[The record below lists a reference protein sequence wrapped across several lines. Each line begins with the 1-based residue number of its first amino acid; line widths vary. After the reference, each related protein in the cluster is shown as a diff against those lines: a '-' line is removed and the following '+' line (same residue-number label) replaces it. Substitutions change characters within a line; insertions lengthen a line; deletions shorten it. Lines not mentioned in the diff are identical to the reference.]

1 MQTDVDSHAAIHADD
16 GSVEQSRLQQLLGY
30 QLTRA
35 QLQLH
40 RKLVECLQA
49 VSLRPVEYSI
59 LVLIDSNHGINQR
72 QIGETLGISPP
83 NLVGVI
89 TRLIKK
95 RLVRRARSRLDRRV
109 QHLHLTAEGTRLL
122 AEAEAIVGKFE
133 QGIQAAVGS
142 AGHDAFERV
151 LRRIQQL

>member
-1 MQTDVDSHAAIHADD
+1 MDGDSHVTAQDED
-16 GSVEQSRLQQLLGY
+16 SVEQSRLQQRLGY
-30 QLTRA
+30 QLTRV
-35 QLQLH
+35 QLQVH
-40 RKLVECLQA
+40 RKLVESLQA

-72 QIGETLGISPP
+72 QIGHTLGISPP

-109 QHLHLTAEGTRLL
+109 QHLHLTEEGTRLL
-122 AEAEAIVGKFE
+122 EQAEAIVSRFE
-133 QGIQAAVGS
+133 QGIVAALGGS
-142 AGHDAFERV
+142 GADQLERA
-151 LRRIQQL
+151 LRRLQQL

>member
-1 MQTDVDSHAAIHADD
+1 MDADSHAAGHDE
-16 GSVEQSRLQQLLGY
+16 GSVEQSRLQQRLGY

-40 RKLVECLQA
+40 RRLVERLQEVA
-49 VSLRPVEYSI
+49 LRPVEYSI

-72 QIGETLGISPP
+72 QIGDTLGISPP

-109 QHLHLTAEGTRLL
+109 QHLHLTAEGARLL
-122 AEAEAIVGKFE
+122 GEAEAIVNRFE
-133 QGIQAAVGS
+133 QGILDAIGDVGLDKLEQA
-142 AGHDAFERV
+142 

>member
-1 MQTDVDSHAAIHADD
+1 MQMDVDTHAAGQDD
-16 GSVEQSRLQQLLGY
+16 GSCVEQSRLQRLLGY

-40 RKLVECLQA
+40 RRLVERLQA

-72 QIGETLGISPP
+72 QIGDALGISPP

-89 TRLIKK
+89 TRLIKR

-109 QHLHLTAEGTRLL
+109 QHLHLTTEGARLL
-122 AEAEAIVGKFE
+122 VEADTIVGQFE
-133 QGIQAAVGS
+133 QSILAVIGS
-142 AGHDAFERV
+142 AGHDQLEHA

>member
-1 MQTDVDSHAAIHADD
+1 MPMDAETQAAVQDAA
-16 GSVEQSRLQQLLGY
+16 GSVEQSRLQGLLGY

-40 RKLVECLQA
+40 RRLVELLQA

-72 QIGETLGISPP
+72 QIVDALGISPP

-89 TRLIKK
+89 TRLIKR
-95 RLVRRARSRLDRRV
+95 RLVRRARSRQDRRV
-109 QHLHLTAEGTRLL
+109 QHLHLTAEGARLL
-122 AEAEAIVGKFE
+122 VEAEGVVTEDRKRG
-133 QGIQAAVGS
+133 G
-142 AGHDAFERV
+142 
-151 LRRIQQL
+151 

>member
-1 MQTDVDSHAAIHADD
+1 MQMDVDSHAEGHDD
-16 GSVEQSRLQQLLGY
+16 GASVEQSRLQQLLGY

-40 RKLVECLQA
+40 RKLVERLQA

-72 QIGETLGISPP
+72 QIGDTLGISPP

-109 QHLHLTAEGTRLL
+109 QHLHLTAEGARLL
-122 AEAEAIVGKFE
+122 VEAEAIVSRFE
-133 QGIQAAVGS
+133 QGIVAAIGS
-142 AGHDAFERV
+142 AGHDELERA
-151 LRRIQQL
+151 LRRIQQI

>member
-1 MQTDVDSHAAIHADD
+1 MPMDAETQAAVQDD
-16 GSVEQSRLQQLLGY
+16 AGSVEQSRLQGLLGY

-40 RKLVECLQA
+40 RRLVERLQA

-72 QIGETLGISPP
+72 QIGDALGISPP

-89 TRLIKK
+89 TRLIKR
-95 RLVRRARSRLDRRV
+95 RLVRRARSRQDRRV
-109 QHLHLTAEGTRLL
+109 QHLHLTAEGARLL
-122 AEAEAIVGKFE
+122 VEAEGIVTEFE
-133 QGIQAAVGS
+133 QGILAAIGDVGQ
-142 AGHDAFERV
+142 DQLERA